1 MLRLMSCFGTL
12 GVKPSSESI
21 SGEKGNWKL
30 CWKTTRW
37 DWELP
42 DLFYL
47 LKGQAVNQAAWRSSE
62 MRKLDSHTY
71 RKSWIVP
78 ELPGKWR
85 SAVIVVFTWWWP
97 HSSYWSALKMCSL
110 AAPQSWVEMGSV
122 WFAGNAWQH
131 HLAMMNNWA
140 QGTEPGLFSLSWGKR
155 FALCSECFYT
165 FLAEA
170 DKLQTLLVP
179 KPFKNVFFK

>member
-1 MLRLMSCFGTL
+1 MLRLTSCFGAS
-12 GVKPSSESI
+12 GVKPSSESV
-21 SGEKGNWKL
+21 SEEKGNWKL
-30 CWKTTRW
+30 CWKASRW

-47 LKGQAVNQAAWRSSE
+47 LKGQALNQATWRWSE
-62 MRKLDSHTY
+62 MQKLDSHIY
-71 RKSWIVP
+71 RKPWIIS

-85 SAVIVVFTWWWP
+85 SEVIVVFTQCWS

-110 AAPQSWVEMGSV
+110 PAPQPRVEMGSIGFV
-122 WFAGNAWQH
+122 WNAWQH
-131 HLAMMNNWA
+131 HLAIMNNWA

-170 DKLQTLLVP
+170 DKLQTLLVL